1 MYLDKKSFSE
11 LITWLESDGRSLFVS
26 PAKGY
31 SSGTSL
37 VRIPVGDAVDAVF
50 GANFYP
56 SSGEKPFVSSEK
68 LDVVGFFH
76 NPSGVFYSSCYFYEM
91 PDCPSCL
98 PMAGVVK
105 ELEVA
110 VKDEVTKQI
119 RKNAEALKASAPQEM
134 RDHIVENDY
143 LINRIAYARFFGD
156 EYCGSIDF
164 PKPVISRADAVD
176 YLNAPK
182 EALNRMVEKY
192 LSGEKRDIIV
202 QDLLLEDAVAEAY
215 AVFSANPPQWAVV
228 YRDIMR
234 AVEESDAVNVRIT
247 IENQQGQTMT
257 FSYPVTSM
265 VNIPNNRWDSAYT
278 GWVLTGKQR
287 AEVEDFFR
295 GDESRSYCGSGFRPE
310 EIKQIT
316 YKKKVLFQR

>member
-11 LITWLESDGRSLFVS
+11 LITWLESDGHSLFVP

-31 SSGTSL
+31 STGTSF

-56 SSGEKPFVSSEK
+56 SSGEKPFASSEK
-68 LDVVGFFH
+68 LDLVGFFQK
-76 NPSGVFYSSCYFYEM
+76 STGVFYSSVYLYEV
-91 PDCPSCL
+91 PDCENIAS
-98 PMAGVVK
+98 VQK
-105 ELEVA
+105 ELECA
-110 VKDEVTKQI
+110 VKDEATKQI
-119 RKNAEALKASAPQEM
+119 RRNAEALKASATQEM
-134 RDHIVENDY
+134 RDHIVENDC

-156 EYCGSIDF
+156 EYRGSIDF
-164 PKPVISRADAVD
+164 PKPTISRADTVD
-176 YLNAPK
+176 YLNSPGDV
-182 EALNRMVEKY
+182 LDRMVEKY
-192 LSGEKRDIIV
+192 LSGEKKDMIV
-202 QDLLLEDAVAEAY
+202 QNLLLEDAVAEAY
-215 AVFSANPPQWAVV
+215 AVFSANPPQWAMV

-234 AVEESDAVNVRIT
+234 ALEESEAVNVRIT

-265 VNIPNNRWDSAYT
+265 VNIPTNRGDSAYT

-295 GDESRSYCGSGFRPE
+295 GDESRPYCGSGFRPE